1 MFQRGNSYGTG
12 RPKGSQNK
20 LTSKKK
26 DFLKDLLFDESKFL
40 EDYAELDTNQ
50 RMELRIKLA
59 PYILPKANSD
69 QEEYREEPLFIDGAE
84 PTPVKIYQKF
94 GLDPDLLKDPFEFD
108 FNEWGKHM
116 REKSDNEELKQL
128 VEDIKK

>member
-1 MFQRGNSYGTG
+1 MFTKGNTYGTG

-20 LTSKKK
+20 LTTKTK

-40 EDYAELDTNQ
+40 EDYAEMDTNQ

-59 PYILPKANSD
+59 PYLLTKANSEQD
-69 QEEYREEPLFIDGAE
+69 EEREQPLFLDGPE

-108 FNEWGKHM
+108 FNEWGRHM
-116 REKSDNEELKQL
+116 KEKSDNEE
-128 VEDIKK
+128 VKKLIDKI

>member
-1 MFQRGNSYGTG
+1 MFQKGNSYGTG

-20 LTSKKK
+20 LTTKTK

-40 EDYAELDTNQ
+40 EDYSELDTNQ

-59 PYILPKANSD
+59 PYLLTKANSEQD
-69 QEEYREEPLFIDGAE
+69 EEREQPLFLDGPE

-108 FNEWGKHM
+108 FNEWGRHM
-116 REKSDNEELKQL
+116 KEKSDNEE
-128 VEDIKK
+128 VKKLIDKI

>member
-1 MFQRGNSYGTG
+1 MFQRGNTYGTG

-20 LTSKKK
+20 LTTKTK
-26 DFLKDLLFDESKFL
+26 DFLKELLFDENKFL
-40 EDYAELDTNQ
+40 DDYAEMDTNQ

-59 PYILPKANSD
+59 PYLLTKANSEQD
-69 QEEYREEPLFIDGAE
+69 EEREQPLFLDGPE

-108 FNEWGKHM
+108 FNEWSRHM
-116 REKSDNEELKQL
+116 REKCDNEELKQL
-128 VEDIKK
+128 VEDIKE

>member
-1 MFQRGNSYGTG
+1 MFTKGNTYGTG

-20 LTSKKK
+20 LTTKTK

-40 EDYAELDTNQ
+40 EDYAEMDTNQ

-59 PYILPKANSD
+59 PYLLTKANSEQD
-69 QEEYREEPLFIDGAE
+69 EEREQPLFLDGPE

-108 FNEWGKHM
+108 FNEWSRHM
-116 REKSDNEELKQL
+116 RDKCDNEELKQL
-128 VEDIKK
+128 VEDINE

>member
-1 MFQRGNSYGTG
+1 MFTKGNTYGTG

-20 LTSKKK
+20 LTTKTK

-40 EDYAELDTNQ
+40 EDYSELDTNQ

-59 PYILPKANSD
+59 PYLLTKANSEQD
-69 QEEYREEPLFIDGAE
+69 EEREQPLFLDGPE

-108 FNEWGKHM
+108 FNEWGRHM
-116 REKSDNEELKQL
+116 KEKSDNEE
-128 VEDIKK
+128 VKKLIDKI

>member
-1 MFQRGNSYGTG
+1 MFNKGNNYGKG

-20 LTSKKK
+20 LTTKTK
-26 DFLKDLLFDESKFL
+26 DFLKELLFDENKFL

-59 PYILPKANSD
+59 PYLLTKANSEQD
-69 QEEYREEPLFIDGAE
+69 KEKELPLFIDGPE
-84 PTPVKIYQKF
+84 PTAVKIYRKF
-94 GLDPDLLKDPFEFD
+94 GLDPDLLKDPLEFD

-116 REKSDNEELKQL
+116 KEKSDNEELKQL
-128 VEDIKK
+128 VEDIKQ